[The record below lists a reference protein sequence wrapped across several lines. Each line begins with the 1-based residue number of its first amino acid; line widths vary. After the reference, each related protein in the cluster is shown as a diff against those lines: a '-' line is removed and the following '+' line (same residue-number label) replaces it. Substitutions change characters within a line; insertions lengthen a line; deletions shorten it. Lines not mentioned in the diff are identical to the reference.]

1 MRTARGNSR
10 GAPGARQDDRHA
22 VRSAVLVGL
31 ALLLAGCAAESY
43 SVPWQVQQPPA
54 RYMAPPP
61 SSVQVQSGDT
71 LYGISRR
78 YGVPMKGII
87 QTNNLQPPYTLH
99 VGQALVMPRPLSHVV
114 RRGDTLYG
122 IARTYQVD
130 MNAMARINRLEP
142 PYLIQVGQFLMLP
155 DSDQEPRRGAGTVQT
170 AATPVSAPKPGAKPT
185 APAAPRAEPQVADS
199 GAPSRTATATPSS
212 KPAASRPTVTAKPPA
227 PPARTASAFAW
238 PLSGKVVSR
247 FGGKADG
254 SRNDGINIAA
264 SRGATVKAAENGVVV
279 YAGNELKGFGNLLL
293 VKHADDWMTAYA
305 HNELLTVKKGDTV
318 KRGQAIARV
327 GSTGN
332 VSTPQLH
339 FEIRRGSKAV
349 DPLDHLGRQMASR
362 E

>member
-1 MRTARGNSR
+1 MLVLLLS
-10 GAPGARQDDRHA
+10 AP
-22 VRSAVLVGL
+22 V
-31 ALLLAGCAAESY
+31 LAGCAAESY
-43 SVPWQVQQPPA
+43 RVPWQVQPPPA

-61 SSVQVQSGDT
+61 PSVQVQPGDT
-71 LYGISRR
+71 IYGISRR

-87 QTNNLQPPYTLH
+87 QTNNLQPPYTLQ
-99 VGQALVMPRPLSHVV
+99 VGQVLTMPRPLSHVV

-130 MNAMARINRLEP
+130 MNAMARVNRLEP

-155 DSDQEPRRGAGTVQT
+155 DTEPAPRRDTETVEAAAG
-170 AATPVSAPKPGAKPT
+170 PAPAPLPGAKP
-185 APAAPRAEPQVADS
+185 APPAERQVASASPAPRRP
-199 GAPSRTATATPSS
+199 TATPSS
-212 KPAASRPTVTAKPPA
+212 KPAAPASSARGTPKPIVTAKPPA
-227 PPARTASAFAW
+227 PPARTASTFAW

-264 SRGATVKAAENGVVV
+264 SRGATVKAAETGVVV

-293 VKHADDWMTAYA
+293 VKHSDGWMTAYA

-318 KRGQAIARV
+318 RRGQAIARV

-332 VSTPQLH
+332 VTTPQLH

-349 DPLDHLGRQMASR
+349 DPLDHLGKQMAALD
-362 E
+362 